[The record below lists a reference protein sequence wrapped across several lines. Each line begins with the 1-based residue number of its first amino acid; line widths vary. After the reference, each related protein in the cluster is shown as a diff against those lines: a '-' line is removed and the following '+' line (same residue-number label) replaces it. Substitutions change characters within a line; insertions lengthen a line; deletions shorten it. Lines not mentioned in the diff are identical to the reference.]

1 MHTRD
6 ICLATTVTDSYVPG
20 AVAMLGSFR
29 AHHPGF
35 DGDVVILH
43 DGLSE
48 ARRRESR
55 AGRSKESSLPAGDL
69 AGAGLR
75 SPPPT
80 DDG

>member
-6 ICLATTVTDSYVPG
+6 TCLATTATDPFVPSV
-20 AVAMLGSFR
+20 VAMLGSFR

-48 ARRRESR
+48 MSRELL
-55 AGRSKESSLPAGDL
+55 AAIDGRVCFEPVMC
-69 AGAGLR
+69 R
-75 SPPPT
+75 
-80 DDG
+80 